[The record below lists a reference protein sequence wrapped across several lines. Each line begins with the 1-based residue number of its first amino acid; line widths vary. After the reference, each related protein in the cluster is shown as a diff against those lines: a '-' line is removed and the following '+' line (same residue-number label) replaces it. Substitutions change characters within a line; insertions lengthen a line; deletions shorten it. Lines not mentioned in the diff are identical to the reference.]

1 MDTYSRKN
9 FLITDDLLA
18 TQGQRFLNYL
28 IDFAAQYVL
37 SALIGVIAVLLSE
50 LLEINFLANWV
61 GEMSKLQEYLFGA
74 IVLLTY
80 YGLFETL
87 FARTV
92 GKFIT
97 KTVVVLEDGTK
108 PNSAT
113 ILKRTLCRFIPFE
126 QFSFFGG
133 NTRGWHDTIS
143 DTYVVKKEALEEK
156 MRLFYD
162 FDDIGRI
169 EEEV

>member
-1 MDTYSRKN
+1 MNSQKN

-28 IDFAAQYVL
+28 IDFVAQYAI
-37 SALIGVIAVLLSE
+37 SALVGVLAVLLSE
-50 LLEINFLANWV
+50 LLDINFLANWIS
-61 GEMSKLQEYLFGA
+61 EMNTLEQYLFGA
-74 IVLLTY
+74 FILLIY
-80 YGLFETL
+80 YGVFETL
-87 FARTV
+87 LARTI

-97 KTVVVLEDGTK
+97 KTIVVLEDGTK
-108 PNSAT
+108 PDSAT

-126 QFSFFGG
+126 QFSFFGI

-143 DTYVVKKEALEEK
+143 DTYVVRKEALEEK

-162 FDDIGRI
+162 FEEIGNKQI
-169 EEEV
+169 EI

>member
-9 FLITDDLLA
+9 FIITDDLLA

-28 IDFAAQYVL
+28 IDFAAQYAM
-37 SALIGVIAVLLSE
+37 SAIIAVIAVLLSTY
-50 LLEINFLANWV
+50 LEIDFLANWI
-61 GEMSKLQEYLFGA
+61 GEMNTLEEYLFGA
-74 IVLLTY
+74 IVLVTY
-80 YGLFETL
+80 YGLFETI

-108 PNSAT
+108 PDSAT
-113 ILKRTLCRFIPFE
+113 ILKRTFCRFIPLE

-133 NTRGWHDTIS
+133 KARGWHDTIS
-143 DTYVVKKEALEEK
+143 DTYVVKKEALDEK
-156 MRLFYD
+156 MRLFYE
-162 FDDIGRI
+162 FDEIGKI